1 MLLKIDKLTCSIK
14 LQDIKTFV
22 ITFCKKLKKCSYM
35 QYGTKAIVFFLFAVF
50 YLCLS
55 NFLRG
60 WQFG

>member
-35 QYGTKAIVFFLFAVF
+35 QYGTKAIVFFLFAVLF
-50 YLCLS
+50 M
-55 NFLRG
+55 FV
-60 WQFG
+60 